1 MIEIDVDES
10 AAALVSLLEEYMK
23 EDGIWEYAVE
33 FLVSMATDGA
43 SVMLGGFILILSN
56 PLTNPYLF

>member
-1 MIEIDVDES
+1 MT
-10 AAALVSLLEEYMK
+10 EEYMK

>member
-10 AAALVSLLEEYMK
+10 AAALVSLLEEHMR
-23 EDGIWEYAVE
+23 EDGIWDYAVE

-43 SVMLGGFILILSN
+43 SVMLGWFLLKEKG
-56 PLTNPYLF
+56 P